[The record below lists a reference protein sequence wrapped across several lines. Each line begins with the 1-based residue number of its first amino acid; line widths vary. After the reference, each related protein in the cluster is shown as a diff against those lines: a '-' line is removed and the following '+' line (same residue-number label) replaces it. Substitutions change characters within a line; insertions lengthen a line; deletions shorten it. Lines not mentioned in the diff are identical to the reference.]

1 MKFWIRAM
9 LAATLLAGVTLGIAQ
24 TPASNTATWTWAP
37 PTEYSD
43 GTPIASG
50 TVITYNVYTGS
61 VSGEESS
68 IPAWTGTALTAT
80 TSGYADGSTVYG
92 NVTACVV
99 PVGGTSPTD
108 CSPHSNE
115 ASKNF
120 PLPAPVAPTLA
131 VK

>member
-9 LAATLLAGVTLGIAQ
+9 LAATLLAGVTIGIAQ
-24 TPASNTATWTWAP
+24 TPASNTATWTWAA
-37 PTEYSD
+37 PTQYTD

-50 TVITYNVYTGS
+50 TVITYNLYTGS
-61 VSGEESS
+61 SS
-68 IPAWTGTALTAT
+68 EQEGATPVWTGTALTAT
-80 TSGYADGSTVYG
+80 TSGYADGSTVYAHL
-92 NVTACVV
+92 TACVV
-99 PVGGTSPTD
+99 PVNGTSPTD
-108 CSPHSNE
+108 CSAFSVE